1 MELHFNEKNYH
12 IPIIFFYINPV
23 LADKNI
29 VYLDIQY
36 IIDNS
41 NLGKFYK
48 SKIKIKQDNNNEILQ
63 SEQKKLKEKEQEINN
78 QKNILKKEELNK
90 QFVEFNNL
98 VVKYKELRKEL
109 NNSIVKEKKNY
120 SAEILRILNPLLT
133 NYVENNNINLV
144 VDKKNILVG
153 IKSLDITTTL
163 LNILNKETKERK
175 LINEN

>member
-1 MELHFNEKNYH
+1 MKK
-12 IPIIFFYINPV
+12 IITFLLFFFYINPV

-48 SKIKIKQDNNNEILQ
+48 TKIKIKQDNNNEILQ

-90 QFVEFNNL
+90 QFVEFNSL

-133 NYVENNNINLV
+133 NYVENNNIHLV

-163 LNILNKETKERK
+163 LDTLNKETKERK

>member
-1 MELHFNEKNYH
+1 MKK
-12 IPIIFFYINPV
+12 IITLLLFFFYINPV

-48 SKIKIKQDNNNEILQ
+48 TKIKIKQDNNNEILK

-120 SAEILRILNPLLT
+120 STEILSILNPLLT
-133 NYVENNNINLV
+133 NYVENNNIHLV

-153 IKSLDITTTL
+153 IKSLDITNTL
-163 LNILNKETKERK
+163 LDILNKETKERK

>member
-1 MELHFNEKNYH
+1 MKK
-12 IPIIFFYINPV
+12 IITFLLFFFYINPV

-48 SKIKIKQDNNNEILQ
+48 TKIKIKQDNNNEILQ

-109 NNSIVKEKKNY
+109 NNSILKEKKNY

-133 NYVENNNINLV
+133 NYVENNNIHLV
-144 VDKKNILVG
+144 VEKKNILVG

-163 LNILNKETKERK
+163 LDILNKETKERK

>member
-1 MELHFNEKNYH
+1 MKK
-12 IPIIFFYINPV
+12 IITFLLFFFYINPV

-48 SKIKIKQDNNNEILQ
+48 TKIKIKQDNNNEILQ

-109 NNSIVKEKKNY
+109 NNSIVKEKK
-120 SAEILRILNPLLT
+120 IIVL
-133 NYVENNNINLV
+133 
-144 VDKKNILVG
+144 KF
-153 IKSLDITTTL
+153 
-163 LNILNKETKERK
+163 
-175 LINEN
+175 

>member
-1 MELHFNEKNYH
+1 MKKIFIFL
-12 IPIIFFYINPV
+12 IFFFNINPV
-23 LADKNI
+23 SADKNI
-29 VYLDIQY
+29 VYLDIQH

-48 SKIKIKQDNNNEILQ
+48 TKIKINQDNNKQILQ

-90 QFVEFNNL
+90 QLVEFNNL

-109 NNSIVKEKKNY
+109 NASIVKEKKKY
-120 SAEILRILNPLLT
+120 STEILRILNPLLT
-133 NYVENNNINLV
+133 NYVENNNIHLV

-163 LNILNKETKERK
+163 LDILNKETKERK

>member
-1 MELHFNEKNYH
+1 MKK
-12 IPIIFFYINPV
+12 IITLLLFFFYINPV

-48 SKIKIKQDNNNEILQ
+48 TKIKIKQDNNNEILQ

-90 QFVEFNNL
+90 QFVEFNSL

-109 NNSIVKEKKNY
+109 NNSILKEKKNY
-120 SAEILRILNPLLT
+120 SNEILRILNPLLT
-133 NYVENNNINLV
+133 NYVENNNIHLV

-163 LNILNKETKERK
+163 LDTLNKETKERK

>member
-1 MELHFNEKNYH
+1 MKK
-12 IPIIFFYINPV
+12 IITFLLFFFYINPV

-48 SKIKIKQDNNNEILQ
+48 TKIKIKQDNNNEILQ

-133 NYVENNNINLV
+133 NYVENNNIHLV

-153 IKSLDITTTL
+153 IKSLDITNTL
-163 LNILNKETKERK
+163 LDILNKETKERK

>member
-1 MELHFNEKNYH
+1 MKK
-12 IPIIFFYINPV
+12 IITFLLFFFYINPV

-48 SKIKIKQDNNNEILQ
+48 TKIKIKQDNNNEILQ

-120 SAEILRILNPLLT
+120 STEILRILNPLLT
-133 NYVENNNINLV
+133 NYVENNNIHLV

-163 LNILNKETKERK
+163 LDILNKETKERK

>member
-1 MELHFNEKNYH
+1 MKK
-12 IPIIFFYINPV
+12 IITFLLFFFYINPV

-48 SKIKIKQDNNNEILQ
+48 TKIKIKQDNNNEILQ

-133 NYVENNNINLV
+133 NYVENNNIHLV

-153 IKSLDITTTL
+153 IKSLDITNIL
-163 LNILNKETKERK
+163 LDILNKETKERK

>member
-1 MELHFNEKNYH
+1 MKK
-12 IPIIFFYINPV
+12 IITFLLFFFYINPV

-48 SKIKIKQDNNNEILQ
+48 TKIKIKQDNNNEILK

-120 SAEILRILNPLLT
+120 STEILSILNPLLT
-133 NYVENNNINLV
+133 NYVENNNIHLV

-153 IKSLDITTTL
+153 IKSLDITNTL
-163 LNILNKETKERK
+163 LDILNKETKERK

>member
-1 MELHFNEKNYH
+1 MKK
-12 IPIIFFYINPV
+12 IITFLLFFFYINPV

-48 SKIKIKQDNNNEILQ
+48 TKIKIKQDNNNEILK

-133 NYVENNNINLV
+133 NYVENNNIHLV

-153 IKSLDITTTL
+153 IKSLDITNTL
-163 LNILNKETKERK
+163 LDILNKETKERK

>member
-1 MELHFNEKNYH
+1 MKK
-12 IPIIFFYINPV
+12 IITFLLFFFYINPV

-48 SKIKIKQDNNNEILQ
+48 TKIKIKQDNNNEILQ

-90 QFVEFNNL
+90 QFVEFNSL

-109 NNSIVKEKKNY
+109 NNSILKEKKNY
-120 SAEILRILNPLLT
+120 STEILRILNPLLT
-133 NYVENNNINLV
+133 NYVENNNIHLV

-153 IKSLDITTTL
+153 IKSLDITNIL
-163 LNILNKETKERK
+163 LDILNKETKERK

>member
-1 MELHFNEKNYH
+1 MKK
-12 IPIIFFYINPV
+12 IITFLLFFFYINPV

-48 SKIKIKQDNNNEILQ
+48 TKIKIKQDNNNEILQ

-90 QFVEFNNL
+90 QFVEFNSL

-109 NNSIVKEKKNY
+109 NNSILKEKKNY
-120 SAEILRILNPLLT
+120 STEILRILNPLLT
-133 NYVENNNINLV
+133 NYVENNNIHLV

-163 LNILNKETKERK
+163 LDILNKETKERK

>member
-1 MELHFNEKNYH
+1 MKK
-12 IPIIFFYINPV
+12 IITFLLFFFYINPV

-48 SKIKIKQDNNNEILQ
+48 TKIKIKQDNNNEILQ

-163 LNILNKETKERK
+163 LDTLNKETKERK

>member
-1 MELHFNEKNYH
+1 MKK
-12 IPIIFFYINPV
+12 IITFLLFFFYINPV

-48 SKIKIKQDNNNEILQ
+48 TKIKIKQDNNNEILQ

-163 LNILNKETKERK
+163 LDILNKETKERK

>member
-1 MELHFNEKNYH
+1 MKK
-12 IPIIFFYINPV
+12 IITFLLFFFYINPV

-48 SKIKIKQDNNNEILQ
+48 TKIKIKQDNNNEILQ

-90 QFVEFNNL
+90 QFVEFNSL

-109 NNSIVKEKKNY
+109 NNSILKEKKNY

-133 NYVENNNINLV
+133 NYVENNNIHLV

>member
-1 MELHFNEKNYH
+1 MKK
-12 IPIIFFYINPV
+12 IITFLLFFFYINPV

-48 SKIKIKQDNNNEILQ
+48 TKIKIKQDNNNEILK

-120 SAEILRILNPLLT
+120 STEILSILNPLLT
-133 NYVENNNINLV
+133 NYVENNNIHLV

-153 IKSLDITTTL
+153 IKSLDITNTL
-163 LNILNKETKERK
+163 LDILNKETKERK
-175 LINEN
+175 SINEN

>member
-1 MELHFNEKNYH
+1 MKK
-12 IPIIFFYINPV
+12 IITFLLFFFYINPV

-48 SKIKIKQDNNNEILQ
+48 TKIKIKQDNNNEILQ

-109 NNSIVKEKKNY
+109 NNSILKEKKNY

-133 NYVENNNINLV
+133 NYVENNNIHLV

-163 LNILNKETKERK
+163 LDILNKETKERK

>member
-1 MELHFNEKNYH
+1 MKK
-12 IPIIFFYINPV
+12 IITLLLFFFYINPV

-48 SKIKIKQDNNNEILQ
+48 TKIKIKQDNNNEILQ

-120 SAEILRILNPLLT
+120 STEILSILNPLLT
-133 NYVENNNINLV
+133 NYVENNNIHLV

-153 IKSLDITTTL
+153 IKSLDITNTL
-163 LNILNKETKERK
+163 LDILNKETKERK

>member
-1 MELHFNEKNYH
+1 MKK
-12 IPIIFFYINPV
+12 IITFLLFFFYINPV

-48 SKIKIKQDNNNEILQ
+48 TKIKIKQDNNNEILQ

-120 SAEILRILNPLLT
+120 STEILRILNPLLT
-133 NYVENNNINLV
+133 NYVENNNIHLV

-153 IKSLDITTTL
+153 IKSLDITNIL
-163 LNILNKETKERK
+163 LDILNKETKERK

>member
-1 MELHFNEKNYH
+1 MKK
-12 IPIIFFYINPV
+12 IITFLLFFFYINPV

-48 SKIKIKQDNNNEILQ
+48 TKIKIKQDNNNEILQ

-120 SAEILRILNPLLT
+120 STEILRILNPLLT
-133 NYVENNNINLV
+133 NYVENNNIHLV

-163 LNILNKETKERK
+163 LDTLNKETKERK

>member
-1 MELHFNEKNYH
+1 MKK
-12 IPIIFFYINPV
+12 IITFLLFFFYINPV

-48 SKIKIKQDNNNEILQ
+48 TKIKIKQDNNNEILQ

-109 NNSIVKEKKNY
+109 NNSILKEKKNY

-163 LNILNKETKERK
+163 LDILNKETKERK

>member
-1 MELHFNEKNYH
+1 MKK
-12 IPIIFFYINPV
+12 IITFLLFFFYINPV

-48 SKIKIKQDNNNEILQ
+48 TKIKIKQDNNNEILQ

-109 NNSIVKEKKNY
+109 NNSILKEKKNY

-133 NYVENNNINLV
+133 NYVENNNIHLV

-153 IKSLDITTTL
+153 IKSLDITITL
-163 LNILNKETKERK
+163 LDILNKETKERK

>member
-1 MELHFNEKNYH
+1 MKK
-12 IPIIFFYINPV
+12 IITFLLFFFYINPV

-48 SKIKIKQDNNNEILQ
+48 TKIKIKQDNNNEILQ

-90 QFVEFNNL
+90 QFVEFNSL

-109 NNSIVKEKKNY
+109 NNSILKEKKNY
-120 SAEILRILNPLLT
+120 STEILRILNPLLT
-133 NYVENNNINLV
+133 NYVENNNIHLV

-153 IKSLDITTTL
+153 IKSLDIT
-163 LNILNKETKERK
+163 NISFRHTK
-175 LINEN
+175 

>member
-1 MELHFNEKNYH
+1 MKK
-12 IPIIFFYINPV
+12 IITFLLFFFYINPV

-48 SKIKIKQDNNNEILQ
+48 TKIKIKQDNNNEILQ

-120 SAEILRILNPLLT
+120 STEILSILNPLLT
-133 NYVENNNINLV
+133 NYVENNNIHLV

-153 IKSLDITTTL
+153 IKSLDITNTL
-163 LNILNKETKERK
+163 LDILNKETKERK
-175 LINEN
+175 SINEN

>member
-1 MELHFNEKNYH
+1 MKK
-12 IPIIFFYINPV
+12 IITFLLFFFYINPV

-48 SKIKIKQDNNNEILQ
+48 TKIKIKQDNNNEILQ

-109 NNSIVKEKKNY
+109 NNSILKEKKNY

-133 NYVENNNINLV
+133 NYVENNNIHLV

-153 IKSLDITTTL
+153 IKSLDITNIL
-163 LNILNKETKERK
+163 LDILNKETKERK

>member
-1 MELHFNEKNYH
+1 MSSLKNFLIFLVFFFFSTTIVNSSEKVV
-12 IPIIFFYINPV
+12 YINIDYV
-23 LADKNI
+23 LN
-29 VYLDIQY
+29 
-36 IIDNS
+36 NS

-48 SKIKIKQDNNNEILQ
+48 TKIKIKQDNNNKILQ

-90 QFVEFNNL
+90 QFVEFNSL

-109 NNSIVKEKKNY
+109 NNSILKEKKNY
-120 SAEILRILNPLLT
+120 STEILRILNPLLT
-133 NYVENNNINLV
+133 NYVENNNIHLV

-153 IKSLDITTTL
+153 IKSLDITTSL
-163 LNILNKETKERK
+163 LDILNKETKERK

>member
-1 MELHFNEKNYH
+1 M
-12 IPIIFFYINPV
+12 
-23 LADKNI
+23 
-29 VYLDIQY
+29 
-36 IIDNS
+36 
-41 NLGKFYK
+41 
-48 SKIKIKQDNNNEILQ
+48 Q

-120 SAEILRILNPLLT
+120 STEILRILNPLLT
-133 NYVENNNINLV
+133 NYVENNNIHLV

-153 IKSLDITTTL
+153 IKSLDITNTL
-163 LNILNKETKERK
+163 LDILNKETKERK

>member
-1 MELHFNEKNYH
+1 MKK
-12 IPIIFFYINPV
+12 IITFLLFFFYINPV

-48 SKIKIKQDNNNEILQ
+48 TKIKIKQDNNNEILQ

-109 NNSIVKEKKNY
+109 NNSIVMEKKNY
-120 SAEILRILNPLLT
+120 STEILSILNQLLT
-133 NYVENNNINLV
+133 NYVENNNIHLV

-153 IKSLDITTTL
+153 IKSLDITNTL
-163 LNILNKETKERK
+163 LDILNKETKERK

>member
-1 MELHFNEKNYH
+1 MKKIFTFLFF
-12 IPIIFFYINPV
+12 FFYINPV

-48 SKIKIKQDNNNEILQ
+48 TKIKIKQDNNNEILQ

-109 NNSIVKEKKNY
+109 NNSIVKEKKKY

-133 NYVENNNINLV
+133 NYVENNNIHLV

-153 IKSLDITTTL
+153 IKSLDITITL
-163 LNILNKETKERK
+163 LDILNKETKERK

>member
-1 MELHFNEKNYH
+1 MKK
-12 IPIIFFYINPV
+12 IITFLLFFFYINPV

-48 SKIKIKQDNNNEILQ
+48 TKIKIKQDNNNEILQ

-109 NNSIVKEKKNY
+109 NNSIVKEKKI
-120 SAEILRILNPLLT
+120 AVLKFL
-133 NYVENNNINLV
+133 
-144 VDKKNILVG
+144 
-153 IKSLDITTTL
+153 
-163 LNILNKETKERK
+163 
-175 LINEN
+175 

>member
-1 MELHFNEKNYH
+1 MKK
-12 IPIIFFYINPV
+12 IITFLLFFFYINPV

-48 SKIKIKQDNNNEILQ
+48 TKIKIKQDNNNEILQ

-109 NNSIVKEKKNY
+109 NNSILKEKKNY

-133 NYVENNNINLV
+133 NYVENNNIHLV

-163 LNILNKETKERK
+163 LDTLNKETKERK

>member
-1 MELHFNEKNYH
+1 MKK
-12 IPIIFFYINPV
+12 IITFLLFFFYINPV

-48 SKIKIKQDNNNEILQ
+48 TKIKIKQDNNNEILQ

-109 NNSIVKEKKNY
+109 NNSILKEKKNY

-163 LNILNKETKERK
+163 LDTLNKETKERK

>member
-1 MELHFNEKNYH
+1 MKK
-12 IPIIFFYINPV
+12 IITFLLFFFYINPV

-48 SKIKIKQDNNNEILQ
+48 TKIKIKQDNNNEILQ

-133 NYVENNNINLV
+133 NYVENNNIHLV

-163 LNILNKETKERK
+163 LDTLNKETKERK

>member
-1 MELHFNEKNYH
+1 MKK
-12 IPIIFFYINPV
+12 IITFLLFFFYINPV

-48 SKIKIKQDNNNEILQ
+48 TKIKIKQDNNNEILQ

-120 SAEILRILNPLLT
+120 STEILSILNPLLT
-133 NYVENNNINLV
+133 NYVENNNIHLV

-153 IKSLDITTTL
+153 IKSLDITNTL
-163 LNILNKETKERK
+163 LDILNKETKERK

>member
-1 MELHFNEKNYH
+1 MKK
-12 IPIIFFYINPV
+12 IITFLLFFFYINPV

-48 SKIKIKQDNNNEILQ
+48 TKIKIKQDNNNEILQ

-163 LNILNKETKERK
+163 LDILNKETEERK